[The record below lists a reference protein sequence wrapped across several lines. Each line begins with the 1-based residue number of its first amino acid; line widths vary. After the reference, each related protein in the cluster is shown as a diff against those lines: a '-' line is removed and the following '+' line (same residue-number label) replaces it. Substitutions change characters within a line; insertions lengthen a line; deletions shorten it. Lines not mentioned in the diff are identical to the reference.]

1 MQIAPTA
8 LISFSISTNVTALQ
22 ACYGFT
28 MGCVINFCEL
38 HIRHLIM
45 PFINKCHPR
54 YLLGEVN
61 KLNVQLSALC
71 KSILTPHCIFS
82 LVCLS
87 RRMTAEITMANKG
100 IWGTI
105 IRTLKWCSS
114 HHCWWQE
121 PCHCHFPAWGH
132 GCGSLRWPPF
142 RAAQDPWEQKSWSA
156 LQILTFKEFANP
168 LLAYISV
175 CKSVPQNVSLP
186 LPWSQPPHSCLWWLC
201 SSAPRQIQVCV
212 FPFPSK
218 PLEKGDGVGWTCWVI
233 PTPTGPRP
241 LVEMKA
247 PPAASGP
254 GVAGHGVRCGFLEIF
269 PQKKKSKIIR
279 RMKQPCALWS
289 VPGFGR
295 RVEQEMVGFWQHND
309 G

>member
-28 MGCVINFCEL
+28 MGWVINFCEL

-71 KSILTPHCIFS
+71 KSILTAHCIFS

-87 RRMTAEITMANKG
+87 RRTTAEITMANKG

-105 IRTLKWCSS
+105 ICTPKPCFS
-114 HHCWWQE
+114 HRCWWQE
-121 PCHCHFPAWGH
+121 LCHCLFPVWGH
-132 GCGSLRWPPF
+132 SCGSLGWPPF
-142 RAAQDPWEQKSWSA
+142 RAAQDPWEQESWSA
-156 LQILTFKEFANP
+156 LQILTPKEFGNH
-168 LLAYISV
+168 LLAFISV
-175 CKSVPQNVSLP
+175 CDCPP
-186 LPWSQPPHSCLWWLC
+186 LRANTCLRQLC
-201 SSAPRQIQVCV
+201 SSPPEQIQACV

-218 PLEKGDGVGWTCWVI
+218 TSEKDGGVGYTCWLV
-233 PTPTGPRP
+233 PTPAGPWP
-241 LVEMKA
+241 LVEMRA

-254 GVAGHGVRCGFLEIF
+254 GVAGHGLWHGFLESS
-269 PQKKKSKIIR
+269 PQEKK
-279 RMKQPCALWS
+279 
-289 VPGFGR
+289 
-295 RVEQEMVGFWQHND
+295 
-309 G
+309 

>member
-28 MGCVINFCEL
+28 MGWVINFCEL

-87 RRMTAEITMANKG
+87 TRMTMEITTANKG

-105 IRTLKWCSS
+105 ICAEKQRCSQRQPS
-114 HHCWWQE
+114 HWWQQQCRRRASPARPAATE
-121 PCHCHFPAWGH
+121 VTLLSGVPCPAWE
-132 GCGSLRWPPF
+132 GSRSAP
-142 RAAQDPWEQKSWSA
+142 KSS
-156 LQILTFKEFANP
+156 IFKEFDRHV
-168 LLAYISV
+168 SV
-175 CKSVPQNVSLP
+175 YTAVCELST
-186 LPWSQPPHSCLWWLC
+186 
-201 SSAPRQIQVCV
+201 SAI
-212 FPFPSK
+212 
-218 PLEKGDGVGWTCWVI
+218 
-233 PTPTGPRP
+233 
-241 LVEMKA
+241 
-247 PPAASGP
+247 
-254 GVAGHGVRCGFLEIF
+254 
-269 PQKKKSKIIR
+269 
-279 RMKQPCALWS
+279 
-289 VPGFGR
+289 
-295 RVEQEMVGFWQHND
+295 
-309 G
+309 

>member
-28 MGCVINFCEL
+28 MGWVINFSEL

-87 RRMTAEITMANKG
+87 RRMTMEITMANKG

-105 IRTLKWCSS
+105 ICTQKQCFSPRRPRRRG
-114 HHCWWQE
+114 QE
-121 PCHCHFPAWGH
+121 PCWCCASPSCPGDMAAAHWGNPPAG
-132 GCGSLRWPPF
+132 
-142 RAAQDPWEQKSWSA
+142 AAEDPREQKCWSA
-156 LQILTFKEFANP
+156 PKILWFQGICQLLICTFS
-168 LLAYISV
+168 SV
-175 CKSVPQNVSLP
+175 TLI
-186 LPWSQPPHSCLWWLC
+186 L
-201 SSAPRQIQVCV
+201 
-212 FPFPSK
+212 
-218 PLEKGDGVGWTCWVI
+218 GV
-233 PTPTGPRP
+233 
-241 LVEMKA
+241 L
-247 PPAASGP
+247 
-254 GVAGHGVRCGFLEIF
+254 
-269 PQKKKSKIIR
+269 
-279 RMKQPCALWS
+279 
-289 VPGFGR
+289 
-295 RVEQEMVGFWQHND
+295 
-309 G
+309 

>member
-28 MGCVINFCEL
+28 MGWVINFCEL

-87 RRMTAEITMANKG
+87 RRMTTEITMANKG

-105 IRTLKWCSS
+105 ICTQKLCFSRRQP
-114 HHCWWQE
+114 HHLQQE
-121 PCHCHFPAWGH
+121 RCRHRCHPSPSCPGGTAVAPWGNPPA
-132 GCGSLRWPPF
+132 
-142 RAAQDPWEQKSWSA
+142 RAAHERRKAEVPPKSTA
-156 LQILTFKEFANP
+156 FKEFANR
-168 LLAYISV
+168 LFFITTL
-175 CKSVPQNVSLP
+175 
-186 LPWSQPPHSCLWWLC
+186 
-201 SSAPRQIQVCV
+201 
-212 FPFPSK
+212 
-218 PLEKGDGVGWTCWVI
+218 
-233 PTPTGPRP
+233 
-241 LVEMKA
+241 
-247 PPAASGP
+247 PAA
-254 GVAGHGVRCGFLEIF
+254 VYFCL
-269 PQKKKSKIIR
+269 
-279 RMKQPCALWS
+279 
-289 VPGFGR
+289 
-295 RVEQEMVGFWQHND
+295 
-309 G
+309 

>member
-28 MGCVINFCEL
+28 MGWVINFCEL

-100 IWGTI
+100 VWGTI
-105 IRTLKWCSS
+105 ILTPKQCFS
-114 HHCWWQE
+114 HRCWWQE
-121 PCHCHFPAWGH
+121 LCHCVSLLPGDTAV
-132 GCGSLRWPPF
+132 GSLRWPPF
-142 RAAQDPWEQKSWSA
+142 RAAQDPWGQKSWSA
-156 LQILTFKEFANP
+156 QQILTSKQFAKHS
-168 LLAYISV
+168 LVYISV
-175 CKSVPQNVSLP
+175 CDSVPQNV
-186 LPWSQPPHSCLWWLC
+186 
-201 SSAPRQIQVCV
+201 
-212 FPFPSK
+212 
-218 PLEKGDGVGWTCWVI
+218 
-233 PTPTGPRP
+233 
-241 LVEMKA
+241 
-247 PPAASGP
+247 
-254 GVAGHGVRCGFLEIF
+254 
-269 PQKKKSKIIR
+269 
-279 RMKQPCALWS
+279 
-289 VPGFGR
+289 
-295 RVEQEMVGFWQHND
+295 
-309 G
+309 

>member
-28 MGCVINFCEL
+28 MGWVINFCEL

-87 RRMTAEITMANKG
+87 RRMTMEIAMANKG

-105 IRTLKWCSS
+105 ICAQKQCFTQRQP
-114 HHCWWQE
+114 HCWWQE
-121 PCHCHFPAWGH
+121 PVPLPPHV
-132 GCGSLRWPPF
+132 SLLPGD
-142 RAAQDPWEQKSWSA
+142 RAAEVTLPTPWTGEENSRSA
-156 LQILTFKEFANP
+156 PQILHFQGICQPFISTYRCLQTCPSERFSHPLPQSAFKASTADVMP
-168 LLAYISV
+168 T
-175 CKSVPQNVSLP
+175 QLP
-186 LPWSQPPHSCLWWLC
+186 LAFMLIDSWGNLE
-201 SSAPRQIQVCV
+201 VCV
-212 FPFPSK
+212 FPFPPKTS
-218 PLEKGDGVGWTCWVI
+218 EKAGGWEWTQWLVCH
-233 PTPTGPRP
+233 GPWQRWRHLWLP
-241 LVEMKA
+241 Q
-247 PPAASGP
+247 
-254 GVAGHGVRCGFLEIF
+254 GHGGRTRPAPGYFGGHSV
-269 PQKKKSKIIR
+269 PQEQNNDYR
-279 RMKQPCALWS
+279 RMKLLHIVWS
-289 VPGFGR
+289 VPGFGKR
-295 RVEQEMVGFWQHND
+295 
-309 G
+309 

>member
-28 MGCVINFCEL
+28 MGWVINFCEL

-100 IWGTI
+100 IRGTI
-105 IRTLKWCSS
+105 IRTPKQCFS
-114 HHCWWQE
+114 HPCWWQE
-121 PCHCHFPAWGH
+121 PCHCLSFLGTQLWVTEVTSLQ
-132 GCGSLRWPPF
+132 GCPGPM
-142 RAAQDPWEQKSWSA
+142 RAEKLNCP
-156 LQILTFKEFANP
+156 ANP
-168 LLAYISV
+168 QFQGICQPLLGVYF
-175 CKSVPQNVSLP
+175 
-186 LPWSQPPHSCLWWLC
+186 CL
-201 SSAPRQIQVCV
+201 
-212 FPFPSK
+212 
-218 PLEKGDGVGWTCWVI
+218 
-233 PTPTGPRP
+233 
-241 LVEMKA
+241 
-247 PPAASGP
+247 
-254 GVAGHGVRCGFLEIF
+254 
-269 PQKKKSKIIR
+269 
-279 RMKQPCALWS
+279 
-289 VPGFGR
+289 
-295 RVEQEMVGFWQHND
+295 
-309 G
+309 